1 MSLFI
6 RNATMVLW
14 AEINDD
20 EMMTN
25 VYRSAVRYRVNNARG
40 LIMIDN
46 DLLMVRGLTVADV
59 DISL

>member
-14 AEINDD
+14 AEINDA